1 MAHPI
6 EGILGVSMENIHQ
19 MVDVNTIIGD
29 PIVKGET
36 TIIPISKVSFGFASG
51 GSDLPTQ
58 AAEKFAGGAG
68 AGVTV
73 KPVAFIVI
81 KADGDVKLL
90 ELGGKGSPLDGV
102 MDSLPGLIDKIKSSI
117 ADKKSAKGDKSDEGA
132 KGEKPA
138 EDVKAEKSDVKAAKA
153 DAKVEKAEAKLAKME
168 AKDAKSEE
176 RLAKAAA
183 KVEAARA
190 KAQAELDAESK

>member
-6 EGILGVSMENIHQ
+6 EGIMGVSMENIHQ

-29 PIVKGET
+29 PIVKGDT

-90 ELGGKGSPLDGV
+90 ELGGKSSPIDGV
-102 MDSLPGLIDKIKSSI
+102 MDAIPGIIDKIKNAA
-117 ADKKSAKGDKSDEGA
+117 ADKKAAKE
-132 KGEKPA
+132 
-138 EDVKAEKSDVKAAKA
+138 AAKA
-153 DAKVEKAEAKLAKME
+153 EAPDPKQIEKAEAKLEKAE
-168 AKDAKSEE
+168 AKLEKVEAKAEKTGIRDE
-176 RLAKAAA
+176 ARIAKAAA

-190 KAQAELDAESK
+190 EAQAQIAAENNEKKDKE